1 VPAPRFPSTAL
12 GHALQLLSAD
22 EHQLD
27 GLIRSAAWVARCVG
41 RGALAP
47 VAADDLPALTDRMQ
61 QRSVANG
68 QMLFRAGQPP
78 AGVWLVVEG
87 RFELI
92 LSSRRRRAVVGTLG
106 ATDVDGDIALLLDRP
121 VPYSAR
127 AVEDGSCMYLS
138 RADFEAV
145 LADNPAIARRWMS
158 SVAQRLVLG
167 QARLVGL
174 LGEPLVGQTARL
186 LLDEAV
192 DAVVRL
198 PQRTLAAMLGVRRP
212 SLNKVLKEL
221 ERNGLIVV
229 RYATIEI
236 VDTVALTEL
245 SR

>member
-1 VPAPRFPSTAL
+1 MPATRYPTTAL

-27 GLIRSAAWVARCVG
+27 NLIRSAAWVARCVG

-47 VAADDLPALTDRMQ
+47 MGTGDLPALTGRIQ
-61 QRSVANG
+61 QRSVVRG
-68 QMLFRAGQPP
+68 QVLFRAGQRPS
-78 AGVWLVVEG
+78 GVWFVLEG
-87 RFELI
+87 RFELT
-92 LSSRRRRAVVGTLG
+92 LSSRRRRAVIGTLG
-106 ATDVDGDIALLLDRP
+106 ASDVDGDIALLLDRP

-127 AVEDGSCMYLS
+127 AVEDGACVYLS
-138 RADFEAV
+138 RANFEAV
-145 LADNPAIARRWMS
+145 LADHPAIARRWMS

-167 QARLVGL
+167 QARLVSL
-174 LGEPLVGQTARL
+174 LGEQLVGQTARL

-198 PQRTLAAMLGVRRP
+198 PQRTLAAMLGARRP

-221 ERNGLIVV
+221 ERSGMIVV

-236 VDTVALTEL
+236 VDTVALTKL
-245 SR
+245 SQ